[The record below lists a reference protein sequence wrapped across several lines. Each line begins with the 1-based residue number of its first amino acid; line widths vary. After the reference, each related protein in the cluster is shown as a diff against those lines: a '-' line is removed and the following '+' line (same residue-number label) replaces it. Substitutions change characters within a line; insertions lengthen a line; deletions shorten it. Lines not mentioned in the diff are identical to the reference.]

1 MHPCA
6 VRYKVKLDTYKMY
19 NRTVLTSQT
28 TLYMKPFVIN
38 TKIYKKTYMLNEIK
52 HALNGCVALH
62 T

>member
-6 VRYKVKLDTYKMY
+6 VRYTVNLDAYKMY
-19 NRTVLTSQT
+19 NRTVLMSQT
-28 TLYMKPFVIN
+28 TLYMKPIIIN